1 MVKGAMCVPCE
12 YCGCLDSYSGALCEA
27 GSVQRERETEIVQ
40 LTTLSH
46 SYRAHTNIHMTTN
59 IHCYTQKIMFLSF
72 PTPSQKNTKR

>member
-1 MVKGAMCVPCE
+1 MCVPCE

-46 SYRAHTNIHMTTN
+46 SYRAHTNIHTTTN
-59 IHCYTQKIMFLSF
+59 IHCYTQKNYVFIISYSKSKEYKKIAA
-72 PTPSQKNTKR
+72 P